1 MGREP
6 SIEVELVEEGP
17 DASGGPASDPPACD
31 APSSDPEAS
40 DPGAS
45 AATPSPR
52 RRVRARTVVAAGV
65 ALAAGLVGTQAVL
78 DARERALYARYADV
92 PGVVAPLSPDLEVLW
107 RADQA
112 EVALLWADHEVGG
125 LRLGAWFDDAGTP
138 TAVAL
143 DPRTGERAW
152 AVPLGKPEPV
162 VRSESGPVWVP
173 CDLVEEGTALLVC
186 LVPSAHRPAEPGE
199 LLDGPLPD
207 DRPLVA
213 DRAELVVL
221 DAATGEVVRRAP
233 DEVGTGM
240 AVLGDL
246 VVTARVR
253 DDDSIVLRGS
263 DARSGDVAWTTGTE
277 PGTAAGDRAT
287 VLGTGAPQLGRV
299 GDAVLVQVGA
309 GGARVDA
316 DGRVVATYH
325 PTAEDVGTV
334 RVTRAGYDVREGAGT
349 TEDERAGT
357 VESEVSDGT
366 LVTSA
371 RGHVLRHGLGGG
383 TTYLLRDGG
392 TRTALPGGFPLQ
404 VGLDDGSE
412 PDLLLVPDD
421 TRGVDAWDTRTG
433 RTRWSRPDLPLS
445 DGVVLD
451 GRLYVATVDTGVVA
465 VDLSDGTTVWST
477 ARTPRTPRFAA
488 LTNPQLLTDGR
499 VLAVVG
505 QQPGGAPTMQAYA
518 LADGRPLWAAGL
530 PAGVATAHALG
541 GHVVGLNG
549 VDDDWSVLG

>member
-6 SIEVELVEEGP
+6 RIEVELVEEGP
-17 DASGGPASDPPACD
+17 DASGGPASAPP
-31 APSSDPEAS
+31 AS
-40 DPGAS
+40 DPDAS
-45 AATPSPR
+45 APAAPVTTPSPR
-52 RRVRARTVVAAGV
+52 RRVRTRTVVAAGV

-78 DARERALYARYADV
+78 DARERALYARFADV

-112 EVALLWADHEVGG
+112 EVTVLWADHEVDG
-125 LRLGAWFDDAGTP
+125 LRLGAWFDEAGTP

-152 AVPLGKPEPV
+152 AVPLGEPEPV
-162 VRSESGPVWVP
+162 VRVEAGPVWVP
-173 CDLVEEGTALLVC
+173 CDLVEEGPALLVC

-199 LLDGPLPD
+199 LLDGPLP
-207 DRPLVA
+207 A

-253 DDDSIVLRGS
+253 DDDSIVVRGS
-263 DARSGDVAWTTGTE
+263 DARSGDVAWTTETE
-277 PGTAAGDRAT
+277 PGTASGDRAT

-299 GDAVLVQVGA
+299 GDVVLVQAGA

-316 DGRVVATYH
+316 DGTVVATFR
-325 PTAEDVGTV
+325 PTAEDLGTV
-334 RVTRAGYDVREGAGT
+334 RVTHAGSDVREGEGT
-349 TEDERAGT
+349 AEDERAGT
-357 VESEVSDGT
+357 VESEASDGT

-412 PDLLLVPDD
+412 PDLLLVPDH

-445 DGVVLD
+445 EAVVLD
-451 GRLYVATVDTGVVA
+451 GRLYVAAVDTGVVA
-465 VDLSDGTTVWST
+465 VDLSDGTTLWST

-488 LTNPQLLTDGR
+488 LPNPQLLTDGR

-505 QQPGGAPTMQAYA
+505 QRAGEAPTMQAYA

-530 PAGVATAHALG
+530 PPSVSTAHALG
-541 GHVVGLNG
+541 GHVVGLNDG
-549 VDDDWSVLG
+549 DDDWSVLG